1 MSSDGPFPSSDPNAS
16 VFSATAPTLKYSLD
30 LLSVAPRTAL
40 RTPHSTAISPA
51 PCVLHPALPAYPPF
65 PQEFP
70 DTLTDHRLP
79 AQLRLPPFPESSP
92 RLRSLLASAPS
103 TDTPPTLPLTLLPS
117 ARASAGSPGAK
128 HLVLNHTALRPRA
141 IMPSCPCLYLHRGSP
156 SPPSVFLHVSLPS
169 PIFMS
174 VHLTMGSVLFAPTS
188 SCDSPLSAGG
198 SPHPQTRFE
207 ALSFSLQN

>member
-1 MSSDGPFPSSDPNAS
+1 MLKLPAGPRAALSHSLRPSLPG
-16 VFSATAPTLKYSLD
+16 
-30 LLSVAPRTAL
+30 LSWTQEIPGRHSGHRTPRPLVPRT
-40 RTPHSTAISPA
+40 
-51 PCVLHPALPAYPPF
+51 PCALHPPSPPGLATLPPGRS
-65 PQEFP
+65 FP
-70 DTLTDHRLP
+70 DPLTDHRLP

-174 VHLTMGSVLFAPTS
+174 VHLTMGSVLLAPTS
-188 SCDSPLSAGG
+188 SSSDSPLSAGG
-198 SPHPQTRFE
+198 SPHP
-207 ALSFSLQN
+207 